1 MDKEQALIALQKAV
15 EKKKRKN
22 ELAKKM
28 RERRGEELKEKN
40 KEYARIH
47 REKKKRELE
56 EAMSIIKKDVSP
68 KELPIKKDII
78 RLEKDKGELI
88 SRVERTGIKGV
99 KENTAI
105 NYINKISVM
114 HKIISKTELDKDT
127 LKRMLMGKEEKD
139 DEKNLLNNMGYLNN
153 AEEIIRKIEEKYVN
167 MQSRKAYISSYLT
180 LISYMQTIKRENY
193 EKLREKFEEVNN
205 EIYGIR
211 GENEIGENEQMIDSF
226 DEEDI
231 LRRMK
236 GLKTE
241 EELIYLYYTLQPP
254 RRSEDVFLLT
264 IKKGSDNIEDDK
276 NYIIIEEENKM
287 VEIIYNRYKTDKVY
301 GRQRINVHNGKI
313 SEKLREYI
321 YKNDIREGERIFKR
335 YSSAQSFGV
344 AVSRIFSKIY
354 GKKITLNNIRHS
366 YITWEMREMR
376 SVNYLSNLAMLMGH
390 SKDEQDLY
398 KRIRR

>member
-56 EAMSIIKKDVSP
+56 EAMSVIKKDVSP

-105 NYINKISVM
+105 NYINKISVI

-139 DEKNLLNNMGYLNN
+139 DEKKLLNNMGYLNN
-153 AEEIIRKIEEKYVN
+153 AEEIIRKIEEKYDN

-180 LISYMQTIKRENY
+180 LISYMPTIKRENY

-264 IKKGSDNIEDDK
+264 IKKDSDNIEDDK
-276 NYIIIEEENKM
+276 NYIIIDEEKKM

-301 GRQRINVHNGKI
+301 GRQRINVQNGKI

-321 YKNDIREGERIFKR
+321 YKNDIREGERIFKE
-335 YSSAQSFGV
+335 YSSPRTFGV
-344 AVSRIFSKIY
+344 AVSRIFTKIY